1 MREEDLY
8 IPGLESGVKPR
19 SSKSE
24 RLLSL
29 VPMFAKKQF
38 YFRPQDIEPQQEF
51 LSYPKGKH
59 DDVMDSVWTALDGVK
74 PCRLK
79 EFDANA
85 ENKPLRKKLLDWMT
99 M

>member
-1 MREEDLY
+1 M
-8 IPGLESGVKPR
+8 
-19 SSKSE
+19 
-24 RLLSL
+24 SL
-29 VPMFAKKQF
+29 VSLFAKKQF

-59 DDVMDSVWTALDGVK
+59 DDVMDAVWTALDGHK

-79 EFDANA
+79 EYDPD
-85 ENKPLRKKLLDWMT
+85 KIKTGPIKKVLDWMT

>member
-1 MREEDLY
+1 MHPNRSEL
-8 IPGLESGVKPR
+8 LRK
-19 SSKSE
+19 SSKT
-24 RLLSL
+24 
-29 VPMFAKKQF
+29 FAKKQF
-38 YFRPQDIEPQQEF
+38 FFRPQDIEPQQEF